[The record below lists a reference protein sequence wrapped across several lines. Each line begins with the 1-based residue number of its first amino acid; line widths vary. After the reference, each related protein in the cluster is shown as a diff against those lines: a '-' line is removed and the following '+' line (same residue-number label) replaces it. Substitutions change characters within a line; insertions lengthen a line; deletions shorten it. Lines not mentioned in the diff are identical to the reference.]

1 MKIIVIAILIG
12 ILLLGISSYKLGKNA
27 TYYRPCG
34 GGRHNA

>member
-1 MKIIVIAILIG
+1 MKIIIIAILIG
-12 ILLLGISSYKLGKNA
+12 IILLGIIYKLGKNS